1 MSGDILERFLCI
13 ETCTFTKLVMYLD
26 IKVCSTNIFVNRSF
40 GFYWFLLVSTGFY
53 WFLFAPLRNGGKS
66 SQVRLWL

>member
-40 GFYWFLLVSTGFY
+40 GFYWFLLVSIGF
-53 WFLFAPLRNGGKS
+53 FLLP
-66 SQVRLWL
+66 